1 MKFAMPEIQA
11 FHPLHNW
18 QVINVASHLKAVFK
32 TSDSVGRGR
41 PRRRARDS
49 CHIIFMEIG
58 KTCGVPHLSAT
69 PYLHP
74 GADVRA
80 SSLGRYVE
88 IGEGSRIV
96 ESSLGDYSYTDR
108 YADIAYST
116 LGKFVNVAAF
126 TRINPSEHPYQR
138 ASLHHF
144 MYRSSYYWPG
154 EPDEA
159 EIFDWRRS
167 RPAIIGHDT
176 WIGHGAIIM
185 KGVTI
190 GDGAIVA
197 SHSVVT
203 KDVAPYTIVGGIPA
217 IFLKR
222 RHPEAIAERLQELAW
237 WDWNHDTL
245 HHALPDFRAL
255 SAEAFLEKYEY
266 GAAIRAVM

>member
-1 MKFAMPEIQA
+1 MPI
-11 FHPLHNW
+11 
-18 QVINVASHLKAVFK
+18 
-32 TSDSVGRGR
+32 
-41 PRRRARDS
+41 
-49 CHIIFMEIG
+49 
-58 KTCGVPHLSAT
+58 LSIE

-80 SSLGRYVE
+80 STLGHYVE
-88 IGEGSRIV
+88 IGKGSRII
-96 ESSLGDYSYTDR
+96 ESRLGDYSYTDR

-126 TRINPSEHPYQR
+126 TRVNPSEHPYQR

-144 MYRSSYYWPG
+144 MYRSSYYWPS

-159 EIFDWRRS
+159 EIFEWRRS
-167 RPAIIGHDT
+167 RPATIGHDT

-190 GDGAIVA
+190 GDGAVVA

-203 KDVAPYTIVGGIPA
+203 KDVAPYTIVAGVPA
-217 IFLKR
+217 TFMKR
-222 RHPEAIAERLQELAW
+222 RHTETIAERFQELAW

-266 GAAIRAVM
+266 GAAIRAVMQS